1 MHNAEK
7 LGQTKCVCK
16 IFSQGP
22 FEERR
27 IFFHREPRNAV
38 KYNVAWRVAEGVAM
52 RVAVDPYAIQ
62 KEVKFGSQKEMGHGS
77 CLESNSLSGVLYVC
91 APMDYQ
97 GPIIGNPNR
106 IDYLETNTKMQIQ
119 DIFFSS

>member
-1 MHNAEK
+1 MAEPMRQYCTISAISSNTLQHTLQHSVQHRCTTQKK

-27 IFFHREPRNAV
+27 IIFHREPRNAV

-52 RVAVDPYAIQ
+52 RDAVDPYAIQ

-77 CLESNSLSGVLYVC
+77 CLENNSLSGVLYVC
-91 APMDYQ
+91 APMD
-97 GPIIGNPNR
+97 
-106 IDYLETNTKMQIQ
+106 
-119 DIFFSS
+119 